1 MRVKTPHGVPL
12 SWLAGLMLLAGC
24 SPLDAGRVQAP
35 AGVQNN
41 SGLTDKVVL
50 VDLEDRPVSPFDVP
64 GARAF
69 VFLFV
74 RTDCPVSNRYAP
86 EIQRLFR
93 SYAGRNVA
101 FRLVYPDPGDSAGAV
116 QAHQKEYHLTVPA
129 LRDPHH
135 ALVRRAGA
143 RVTPEAAVFV
153 PGRGEVYRGRIDDRY
168 VDFGK
173 ERPASTQHDLADA
186 LDRILQ
192 GKPLTNSTTVA
203 VGCYIS
209 ERP

>member
-1 MRVKTPHGVPL
+1 MRL

-24 SPLDAGRVQAP
+24 SPLDAGRVEAP

-41 SGLTDKVVL
+41 AGVQADVVL
-50 VDLEDRPVSPFDVP
+50 VDLRGRSVSPFDAP

-69 VFLFV
+69 VFVFV

-93 SYAGRNVA
+93 TYAGRNVA
-101 FRLVYPDPGDSAGAV
+101 FRLVYPDPGDSASAV

-135 ALVRRAGA
+135 ALVRLAGA

-153 PGRGEVYRGRIDDRY
+153 PGRGEVYRGRVDDRY

-173 ERPASTQHDLADA
+173 ERPAPTQHELANA
-186 LDRILQ
+186 LDRLLAE
-192 GKPLTNSTTVA
+192 KPITNSTTVA
-203 VGCYIS
+203 VGCYIA
-209 ERP
+209 ELP